1 MKKIVLTVLMSILLI
16 VGVAAC
22 GKSSNSTSKEE
33 SNGKV
38 KIVATYSILA
48 DIINNVGGDHVS
60 VHSIVPVGKDPHE
73 YDPLPADIRASTDAD
88 MIFYNGLNLETANGW
103 FNKMLETAGKKGKE
117 DEQVFRIS
125 KGVTPKYLTSKGKE
139 SEQDPHAWLDLN
151 NGIKYA
157 ENVRDALIK
166 KDPKNKEDYENNA
179 TAYIKQLSDL
189 HNEAKAKFADIPKER
204 RVLVT
209 SEGAFKYFSAAYG
222 LQAEYI
228 WEINTESQGTSAQV
242 KRIVDIIREGH
253 VPALFVESSVD
264 PRSMEMVSQD
274 SGVDI
279 KGKVFTDSIGKPGSD
294 GDSYL
299 KMVKWN
305 LDTIHKEL
313 AE

>member
-1 MKKIVLTVLMSILLI
+1 MRKWLYTGFILLVCLFVF
-16 VGVAAC
+16 VGC
-22 GKSSNSTSKEE
+22 SQTEKKKE
-33 SNGKV
+33 SDGKV

-48 DIINNVGGDHVS
+48 DIIENVGGEHVT

-103 FNKMLETAGKKGKE
+103 FNKMLETAGKKDKE
-117 DEQVFRIS
+117 DEEVFRIS
-125 KGVTPKYLTSKGKE
+125 KGVEPKYLTSKGKE
-139 SEQDPHAWLDLN
+139 TEQDPHAWLDLN

-166 KDPKNKEDYENNA
+166 KDPKNTEAYEENA
-179 TAYIKQLSDL
+179 DKYISSLREL
-189 HNEAKAKFADIPKER
+189 HEEAKAKFADIPEKR

-209 SEGAFKYFSAAYG
+209 SEGAFKYFAEAYG
-222 LQAEYI
+222 LKGEYI

-264 PRSMEMVSQD
+264 PRSMEMVSND
-274 SGVDI
+274 SGVKI
-279 KGKVFTDSIGKPGSD
+279 KGKVFTDSVGKPGSE

-305 LDTIHKEL
+305 LETIHEGL

>member
-1 MKKIVLTVLMSILLI
+1 MKKIFIIGLMSILI
-16 VGVAAC
+16 IFGVAGC
-22 GKSSNSTSKEE
+22 GKSSDNGE
-33 SNGKV
+33 SDGKV

-48 DIINNVGGDHVS
+48 DIIKNVGGEHVS
-60 VHSIVPVGKDPHE
+60 IHSIVPVGKDPHE
-73 YDPLPADIRASTDAD
+73 YDPLPGDIRASTDAD

-103 FNKMLETAGKKGKE
+103 FNKMLETAGKKDKE
-117 DEQVFRIS
+117 DEEVFCIS
-125 KGVTPKYLTSKGKE
+125 KGVAPKYLTSKGKE

-166 KDPKNKEDYENNA
+166 KDPKHKEDYEKNA
-179 TAYIKQLSDL
+179 AEYIKTLSDL
-189 HNEAKAKFADIPKER
+189 HNEAKAKFADIPEER

-222 LQAEYI
+222 LKAEYI

-253 VPALFVESSVD
+253 IPALFVESSVD

-274 SGVDI
+274 SGVEI
-279 KGKVFTDSIGKPGSD
+279 KGKVFTDSIGKPGSE

-305 LDTIHKEL
+305 LDTIHKGL